1 MSCTR
6 AVGQVM
12 CTLAELAHLL
22 IASFVCTVALR
33 MIVFITDPRC
43 RRKLYG
49 NSRDAIERLH
59 RQHKQ
64 HLREQHAPYIFPIIV
79 DNDDSVPE
87 LVHEYEV
94 ARPKVIASGVY
105 VCACVFVRVCAS
117 ASRCN
122 LYGKPTDSVVRFIL
136 SRFTLMLRG

>member
-6 AVGQVM
+6 AVRQVT
-12 CTLAELAHLL
+12 CTLAELAHLV

-33 MIVFITDPRC
+33 IFVIMTDPTC

-64 HLREQHAPYIFPIIV
+64 HLREQHGPYVFPILEG
-79 DNDDSVPE
+79 NNDSVPE

-94 ARPKVIASGVY
+94 ARPTVVASGVY
-105 VCACVFVRVCAS
+105 VCACVCVCTS
-117 ASRCN
+117 ASRRN
-122 LYGKPTDSVVRFIL
+122 LYGKPTDSVGRLILDRFA
-136 SRFTLMLRG
+136 LMPRV

>member
-6 AVGQVM
+6 AVGQVT
-12 CTLAELAHLL
+12 CTFVELAHLL

-33 MIVFITDPRC
+33 TFVFMTDPTC

-64 HLREQHAPYIFPIIV
+64 HLREQHGPYVFPILEG
-79 DNDDSVPE
+79 NDDSVPE

-94 ARPKVIASGVY
+94 ARPTVIASGVY
-105 VCACVFVRVCAS
+105 VYACVFVRVLLHLGAICMES
-117 ASRCN
+117 Q
-122 LYGKPTDSVVRFIL
+122 PTQLAD
-136 SRFTLMLRG
+136 